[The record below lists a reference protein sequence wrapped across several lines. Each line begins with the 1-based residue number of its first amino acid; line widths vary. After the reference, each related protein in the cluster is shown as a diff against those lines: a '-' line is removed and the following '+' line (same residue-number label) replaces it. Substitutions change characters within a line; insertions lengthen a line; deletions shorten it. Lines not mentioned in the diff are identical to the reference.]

1 MFVSSFPRHIKNV
14 GTRIY
19 KVLGVTE
26 NLFSRQTKNTNTMN
40 KPVSFFEQFL
50 EKATEHYQQAV
61 SADNACRVGDCAEE
75 LTEAIRYTTEA
86 LSDLNNYLKLAIKVI
101 K

>member
-1 MFVSSFPRHIKNV
+1 MS
-14 GTRIY
+14 
-19 KVLGVTE
+19 
-26 NLFSRQTKNTNTMN
+26 
-40 KPVSFFEQFL
+40 KPVSLFEQSL
-50 EKATEHYQQAV
+50 EKAVEHYQKAI
-61 SADNACRVGDCAEE
+61 SADNACKIGECAEE

>member
-1 MFVSSFPRHIKNV
+1 MS
-14 GTRIY
+14 
-19 KVLGVTE
+19 
-26 NLFSRQTKNTNTMN
+26 
-40 KPVSFFEQFL
+40 KPVSLFEQFL
-50 EKATEHYQQAV
+50 EKATEHYQKAV

-86 LSDLNNYLKLAIKVI
+86 LNDLNHYLKLAIKVI

>member
-1 MFVSSFPRHIKNV
+1 MSSFPRHTKNV

-26 NLFSRQTKNTNTMN
+26 NLFIRQTKSTNTMS
-40 KPVSFFEQFL
+40 KPVSLFEKFL
-50 EKATEHYQQAV
+50 EKATEHYQKAI
-61 SADNACRVGDCAEE
+61 SADNACRIGDCAEE
-75 LTEAIRYTTEA
+75 LTEAIRCTTKA
-86 LSDLNNYLKLAIKVI
+86 LSDLNQYLKLAIKVI